1 MCAREKLFVVSASV
15 KQSKEWIIPELDS
28 MKVGYKHYH
37 ADGDDEQDDEF
48 LVLDEIWSDPA
59 IRVVIISPKVTVG
72 ASFNVPDI
80 FDRVFAFA
88 TPRSV
93 SIRTEFQMIFRV
105 RRPKSPEVHL
115 YIRDHRVPHKT
126 TLAEIRAQIEFDNVT
141 LLQLETNESK
151 QKEIQAWR
159 RIASGSSRVCTRITS
174 WRRI

>member
-1 MCAREKLFVVSASV
+1 M
-15 KQSKEWIIPELDS
+15 
-28 MKVGYKHYH
+28 
-37 ADGDDEQDDEF
+37 
-48 LVLDEIWSDPA
+48 WSDPA
-59 IRVVIISPKVTVG
+59 IQVVIISPKVTVG

-126 TLAEIRAQIEFDNVT
+126 ILAEIRAQIEFDNAT

-159 RIASGSSRVCTRITS
+159 QDCKWLIEGVYAYNILEENLNKSDMLLEFMKMCMRTGDS
-174 WRRI
+174 WRIYHTEKRYATHVQGGVTRSRWMQ